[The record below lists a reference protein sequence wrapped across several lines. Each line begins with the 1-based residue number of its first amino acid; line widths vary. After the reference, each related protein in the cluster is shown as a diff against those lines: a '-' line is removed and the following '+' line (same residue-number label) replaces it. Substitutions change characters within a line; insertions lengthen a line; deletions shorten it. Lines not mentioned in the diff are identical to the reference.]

1 MRIIDLLTEAVSSVV
16 YHYTNLDAAARILT
30 TGEFALSSTLGSI
43 EEKFAPKGYP
53 YFLSTTRT
61 RRGGYHSNA
70 IGDGAAM
77 FNLDGNYYNQRYKG
91 GPIDYWG
98 DRHNDYGRAA
108 EAEDRIFSKEPTMS
122 AGGITSVHIFVKP
135 LPVAAVPGSSVD
147 IRARESISSFAA
159 RARTALLAAKKAG
172 IPAYLYE
179 DRLGW
184 VNQDPKARIAIT
196 GSRDTLRGQIPMYNP
211 SHPPRQY
218 MAKWLE
224 LIYKDSTKALSTQ
237 NFGDLHSLV
246 YNDPYWLK
254 EMVTSLSADLSNA
267 RKPSAGADRE
277 VAVKIISYMNRHG
290 LHTVTDFI
298 MALRKKWTIIK
309 NKEQEAKYD
318 AEQADYA
325 KFQAKEKAAQ
335 PELAEGMAND
345 MSTTDMISYLR
356 QHHDA
361 NLHQDY
367 LDHINTF
374 SKFVLKDIPVSSIKS
389 KLAGLDKAK
398 VEQYKQMDMSTAPPI
413 VMGDGYILDGYHR
426 VNAVKA
432 QGIPTIKGYVGVKR
446 QPELAEQSLNEKV
459 NQSVMQPGFKDTQ
472 SILGGKFKLL
482 ANSDGTRLT
491 VNLYL
496 PEADFWEDPVA
507 YAKFDIKG
515 FFFLKNL
522 QSYKTWVEPEYR
534 RMGLATAI
542 YQYVLGL
549 GNTIKPA
556 DVRTDMGKAMWKGFN
571 KKGSLAE
578 SADPTNRDIA
588 DAAEWINTTPANLQ
602 IEHTQEPIE
611 KYLTQIKEMYG
622 TFDEFP
628 QDKQKTNKIIKLIK
642 AGAPVYPIYVEKGDS
657 DLFVMEGRHRMVAF
671 WLLGMKTIPVAYV
684 SVKASELAEST
695 DPILDFI
702 HSLGNHDFFGGNC
715 GVLAMALNE
724 KFDMDEFLFVEN
736 DYEPERLYHV
746 AATKNGKIYDGS
758 GIITRAQLLEYGIEE
773 DSRSRPKIIA
783 VPAGEEFYRYI
794 DRGTDPTLE
803 VEDLL

>member
-77 FNLDGNYYNQRYKG
+77 FNLDGNYYNQRYRG

-224 LIYKDSTKALSTQ
+224 LMYKDSTKALSTQ

-254 EMVTSLSADLSNA
+254 EMVTSLASDLSSA

-335 PELAEGMAND
+335 PELAE
-345 MSTTDMISYLR
+345 
-356 QHHDA
+356 
-361 NLHQDY
+361 
-367 LDHINTF
+367 
-374 SKFVLKDIPVSSIKS
+374 
-389 KLAGLDKAK
+389 
-398 VEQYKQMDMSTAPPI
+398 
-413 VMGDGYILDGYHR
+413 
-426 VNAVKA
+426 
-432 QGIPTIKGYVGVKR
+432 
-446 QPELAEQSLNEKV
+446 
-459 NQSVMQPGFKDTQ
+459 
-472 SILGGKFKLL
+472 
-482 ANSDGTRLT
+482 
-491 VNLYL
+491 
-496 PEADFWEDPVA
+496 
-507 YAKFDIKG
+507 
-515 FFFLKNL
+515 
-522 QSYKTWVEPEYR
+522 
-534 RMGLATAI
+534 
-542 YQYVLGL
+542 
-549 GNTIKPA
+549 
-556 DVRTDMGKAMWKGFN
+556 
-571 KKGSLAE
+571 
-578 SADPTNRDIA
+578 
-588 DAAEWINTTPANLQ
+588 
-602 IEHTQEPIE
+602 
-611 KYLTQIKEMYG
+611 
-622 TFDEFP
+622 
-628 QDKQKTNKIIKLIK
+628 
-642 AGAPVYPIYVEKGDS
+642 
-657 DLFVMEGRHRMVAF
+657 
-671 WLLGMKTIPVAYV
+671 
-684 SVKASELAEST
+684 ST

-758 GIITRAQLLEYGIEE
+758 GIVTRAQLLEYGIEE
-773 DSRSRPKIIA
+773 DSRLRPKIIA

-803 VEDLL
+803 VEDLLGQQLAEGMANDMSTPDMISYLRQHHDANLHQDYLDHVNTFSKFVLKDIPTNTLKTDLPGLDREKVERYKKMDMSTAPPIVIGGKYILDGYHRAKAVQELGIPTIKGYVGVEGQQLAESTNP

>member
-77 FNLDGNYYNQRYKG
+77 FNLDGNYYNQRYRG

-224 LIYKDSTKALSTQ
+224 LMYKDSTKALSTQ

-254 EMVTSLSADLSNA
+254 EMVTSLASDLSSA

-335 PELAEGMAND
+335 PELAE
-345 MSTTDMISYLR
+345 
-356 QHHDA
+356 
-361 NLHQDY
+361 
-367 LDHINTF
+367 
-374 SKFVLKDIPVSSIKS
+374 
-389 KLAGLDKAK
+389 
-398 VEQYKQMDMSTAPPI
+398 
-413 VMGDGYILDGYHR
+413 
-426 VNAVKA
+426 
-432 QGIPTIKGYVGVKR
+432 
-446 QPELAEQSLNEKV
+446 
-459 NQSVMQPGFKDTQ
+459 
-472 SILGGKFKLL
+472 
-482 ANSDGTRLT
+482 
-491 VNLYL
+491 
-496 PEADFWEDPVA
+496 
-507 YAKFDIKG
+507 
-515 FFFLKNL
+515 
-522 QSYKTWVEPEYR
+522 
-534 RMGLATAI
+534 
-542 YQYVLGL
+542 
-549 GNTIKPA
+549 
-556 DVRTDMGKAMWKGFN
+556 
-571 KKGSLAE
+571 
-578 SADPTNRDIA
+578 
-588 DAAEWINTTPANLQ
+588 
-602 IEHTQEPIE
+602 
-611 KYLTQIKEMYG
+611 
-622 TFDEFP
+622 
-628 QDKQKTNKIIKLIK
+628 
-642 AGAPVYPIYVEKGDS
+642 
-657 DLFVMEGRHRMVAF
+657 
-671 WLLGMKTIPVAYV
+671 
-684 SVKASELAEST
+684 ST

-758 GIITRAQLLEYGIEE
+758 GIVTRAQLLEYGVEE
-773 DSRSRPKIIA
+773 DSRLRPKIIA
-783 VPAGEEFYRYI
+783 VPAGDEFYRYI

-803 VEDLL
+803 VEDLLEQQLAESTNPKSASPNQIFDYIESIHTGPGLHDTNDDELSTEEWVHQFDSFELQPVDLSTLALKAGSNKQAKIDQYAQSREEFPPIVIDGSSDWIIDGYHRANAAAQRGDTTIMAYVGVGR

>member
-1 MRIIDLLTEAVSSVV
+1 MRIFDLITEAVSSVV

-147 IRARESISSFAA
+147 IRARESISSYAA

-224 LIYKDSTKALSTQ
+224 LMYKDSTKALSTQ

-254 EMVTSLSADLSNA
+254 EMVTSLASDLSSA

-345 MSTTDMISYLR
+345 MSAEDMISYLR
-356 QHHDA
+356 QHHDT

-432 QGIPTIKGYVGVKR
+432 QGIPTIKGYVGVKS
-446 QPELAEQSLNEKV
+446 QPELAE
-459 NQSVMQPGFKDTQ
+459 
-472 SILGGKFKLL
+472 
-482 ANSDGTRLT
+482 
-491 VNLYL
+491 
-496 PEADFWEDPVA
+496 
-507 YAKFDIKG
+507 
-515 FFFLKNL
+515 
-522 QSYKTWVEPEYR
+522 
-534 RMGLATAI
+534 
-542 YQYVLGL
+542 
-549 GNTIKPA
+549 
-556 DVRTDMGKAMWKGFN
+556 
-571 KKGSLAE
+571 
-578 SADPTNRDIA
+578 SA
-588 DAAEWINTTPANLQ
+588 
-602 IEHTQEPIE
+602 
-611 KYLTQIKEMYG
+611 
-622 TFDEFP
+622 
-628 QDKQKTNKIIKLIK
+628 
-642 AGAPVYPIYVEKGDS
+642 
-657 DLFVMEGRHRMVAF
+657 
-671 WLLGMKTIPVAYV
+671 
-684 SVKASELAEST
+684 

-702 HSLGNHDFFGGNC
+702 HSLGNHDFFDGNC

-758 GIITRAQLLEYGIEE
+758 GIITRAQLLEYGVEE
-773 DSRSRPKIIA
+773 DSRLRPKIIA
-783 VPAGEEFYRYI
+783 VPAGDEFYRYI

>member
-1 MRIIDLLTEAVSSVV
+1 MRLFDLLTEAVSSVV
-16 YHYTNLDAAARILT
+16 YHYTNLDAASKILT
-30 TGEFALSSTLGSI
+30 TGQFALSSTLGSI
-43 EEKFAPKGYP
+43 EEKYAPKGYP

-98 DRHNDYGRAA
+98 DRHNDYGRTA
-108 EAEDRIFSKEPTMS
+108 EAEDRIFSKEPTMP

-135 LPVAAVPGSSVD
+135 MDAKE
-147 IRARESISSFAA
+147 RERWGQANAA

-196 GSRDTLRGQIPMYNP
+196 GSRETLRGQIPMYNP
-211 SHPPRQY
+211 SHPPRQW

-224 LIYKDSTKALSTQ
+224 LMYKDSTKALSTQ
-237 NFGDLHSLV
+237 NFGDLHSLI

-254 EMVTSLSADLSNA
+254 EMVTSLASDLSNA

-335 PELAEGMAND
+335 PELAEGLAND
-345 MSTTDMISYLR
+345 MSAEDMISYLR
-356 QHHDA
+356 QHHDT

-374 SKFVLKDIPVSSIKS
+374 NKFVLKDIPVSSIKS

-426 VNAVKA
+426 VNAAA
-432 QGIPTIKGYVGVKR
+432 QRGDTTILAYVGV
-446 QPELAEQSLNEKV
+446 
-459 NQSVMQPGFKDTQ
+459 
-472 SILGGKFKLL
+472 
-482 ANSDGTRLT
+482 
-491 VNLYL
+491 
-496 PEADFWEDPVA
+496 
-507 YAKFDIKG
+507 
-515 FFFLKNL
+515 
-522 QSYKTWVEPEYR
+522 
-534 RMGLATAI
+534 
-542 YQYVLGL
+542 
-549 GNTIKPA
+549 
-556 DVRTDMGKAMWKGFN
+556 VR
-571 KKGSLAE
+571 
-578 SADPTNRDIA
+578 
-588 DAAEWINTTPANLQ
+588 
-602 IEHTQEPIE
+602 
-611 KYLTQIKEMYG
+611 
-622 TFDEFP
+622 
-628 QDKQKTNKIIKLIK
+628 
-642 AGAPVYPIYVEKGDS
+642 
-657 DLFVMEGRHRMVAF
+657 
-671 WLLGMKTIPVAYV
+671 
-684 SVKASELAEST
+684 
-695 DPILDFI
+695 
-702 HSLGNHDFFGGNC
+702 
-715 GVLAMALNE
+715 
-724 KFDMDEFLFVEN
+724 
-736 DYEPERLYHV
+736 
-746 AATKNGKIYDGS
+746 
-758 GIITRAQLLEYGIEE
+758 
-773 DSRSRPKIIA
+773 
-783 VPAGEEFYRYI
+783 
-794 DRGTDPTLE
+794 
-803 VEDLL
+803 

>member
-77 FNLDGNYYNQRYKG
+77 FNLDGNYYNQRYRG

-224 LIYKDSTKALSTQ
+224 LMYKDSTKALSTQ

-254 EMVTSLSADLSNA
+254 EMVTSLASDLSSA

-335 PELAEGMAND
+335 PELAESTNPKSASPNQIFDYIESIHTGPGLHDTND
-345 MSTTDMISYLR
+345 DELSTEEWV
-356 QHHDA
+356 
-361 NLHQDY
+361 HQFDSFE
-367 LDHINTF
+367 LQPVDLSTLA
-374 SKFVLKDIPVSSIKS
+374 LK
-389 KLAGLDKAK
+389 AGSNKQAK
-398 VEQYKQMDMSTAPPI
+398 IDQYAQSQEEFPPI
-413 VMGDGYILDGYHR
+413 VIDGSSDWIIDGYHR
-426 VNAVKA
+426 ANAAA
-432 QGIPTIKGYVGVKR
+432 QRGDTTIMAYVGV
-446 QPELAEQSLNEKV
+446 
-459 NQSVMQPGFKDTQ
+459 
-472 SILGGKFKLL
+472 
-482 ANSDGTRLT
+482 
-491 VNLYL
+491 
-496 PEADFWEDPVA
+496 
-507 YAKFDIKG
+507 
-515 FFFLKNL
+515 
-522 QSYKTWVEPEYR
+522 
-534 RMGLATAI
+534 
-542 YQYVLGL
+542 
-549 GNTIKPA
+549 
-556 DVRTDMGKAMWKGFN
+556 
-571 KKGSLAE
+571 
-578 SADPTNRDIA
+578 
-588 DAAEWINTTPANLQ
+588 
-602 IEHTQEPIE
+602 
-611 KYLTQIKEMYG
+611 
-622 TFDEFP
+622 
-628 QDKQKTNKIIKLIK
+628 
-642 AGAPVYPIYVEKGDS
+642 
-657 DLFVMEGRHRMVAF
+657 GR
-671 WLLGMKTIPVAYV
+671 
-684 SVKASELAEST
+684 
-695 DPILDFI
+695 
-702 HSLGNHDFFGGNC
+702 
-715 GVLAMALNE
+715 
-724 KFDMDEFLFVEN
+724 
-736 DYEPERLYHV
+736 
-746 AATKNGKIYDGS
+746 
-758 GIITRAQLLEYGIEE
+758 
-773 DSRSRPKIIA
+773 
-783 VPAGEEFYRYI
+783 
-794 DRGTDPTLE
+794 
-803 VEDLL
+803 

>member
-77 FNLDGNYYNQRYKG
+77 FNLDGNYYNQRYRG

-147 IRARESISSFAA
+147 IRARESISSYAA

-224 LIYKDSTKALSTQ
+224 LMYKDSTKALSTQ

-254 EMVTSLSADLSNA
+254 EMVTSLASDLSSA

-335 PELAEGMAND
+335 PELAE
-345 MSTTDMISYLR
+345 
-356 QHHDA
+356 
-361 NLHQDY
+361 
-367 LDHINTF
+367 
-374 SKFVLKDIPVSSIKS
+374 
-389 KLAGLDKAK
+389 
-398 VEQYKQMDMSTAPPI
+398 
-413 VMGDGYILDGYHR
+413 
-426 VNAVKA
+426 
-432 QGIPTIKGYVGVKR
+432 
-446 QPELAEQSLNEKV
+446 
-459 NQSVMQPGFKDTQ
+459 
-472 SILGGKFKLL
+472 
-482 ANSDGTRLT
+482 
-491 VNLYL
+491 
-496 PEADFWEDPVA
+496 
-507 YAKFDIKG
+507 
-515 FFFLKNL
+515 
-522 QSYKTWVEPEYR
+522 
-534 RMGLATAI
+534 
-542 YQYVLGL
+542 
-549 GNTIKPA
+549 
-556 DVRTDMGKAMWKGFN
+556 
-571 KKGSLAE
+571 
-578 SADPTNRDIA
+578 
-588 DAAEWINTTPANLQ
+588 
-602 IEHTQEPIE
+602 
-611 KYLTQIKEMYG
+611 
-622 TFDEFP
+622 
-628 QDKQKTNKIIKLIK
+628 
-642 AGAPVYPIYVEKGDS
+642 
-657 DLFVMEGRHRMVAF
+657 
-671 WLLGMKTIPVAYV
+671 
-684 SVKASELAEST
+684 ST

-758 GIITRAQLLEYGIEE
+758 GIVTRAQLLEYGIEE
-773 DSRSRPKIIA
+773 DSRLRPKIIA